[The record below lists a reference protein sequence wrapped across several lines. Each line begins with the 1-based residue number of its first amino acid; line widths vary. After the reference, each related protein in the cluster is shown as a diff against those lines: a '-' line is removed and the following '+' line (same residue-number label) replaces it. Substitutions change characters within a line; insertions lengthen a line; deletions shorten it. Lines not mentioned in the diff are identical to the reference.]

1 MTAAG
6 AACRM
11 STSEVRAKKDQGPD
25 PAVKIALCESMLA
38 GMRGKLWDGKSWGP
52 VDIDKRMRY
61 LGCLY
66 GYDMSARVSE
76 YTANEVGGQDH
87 CLRAGDITFEMK
99 DGTSFIGVPLLY
111 QRIGWSD
118 QPGTGL
124 LDQVGFSQDRDEGEG
139 QVHWS
144 AVS

>member
-1 MTAAG
+1 MKALVPTAFMESAIMTAAR

-76 YTANEVGGQDH
+76 YTANEVGGADRGPAT
-87 CLRAGDITFEMK
+87 LRSK
-99 DGTSFIGVPLLY
+99 
-111 QRIGWSD
+111 
-118 QPGTGL
+118 
-124 LDQVGFSQDRDEGEG
+124 
-139 QVHWS
+139 
-144 AVS
+144 